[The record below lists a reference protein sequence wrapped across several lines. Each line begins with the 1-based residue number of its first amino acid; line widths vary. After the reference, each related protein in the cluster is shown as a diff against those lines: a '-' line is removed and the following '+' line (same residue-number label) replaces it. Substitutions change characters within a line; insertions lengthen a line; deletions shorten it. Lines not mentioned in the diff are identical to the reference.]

1 MEASSTL
8 NPSRPLSFLEKCR
21 VVAAAGAA
29 VLLLNPV
36 GWAVVAPSDPDMG
49 ITFVLLRAH
58 GLGAWP
64 ALTVLA
70 VVAGAIGTAVAG
82 RRLPEA
88 GVFAAAVGLAGLAL
102 RGGSMRML
110 LAYQVTPDP
119 ASRRAFM
126 WAMALDTLMWTALM
140 LVVWVAAMLVW
151 RWLWSSPEEAGAAAA
166 SPPAARGG
174 GKDAPTAAAV
184 WSRTPWSGW
193 PALAVTGL
201 VGLFVIWTTI
211 ARTPV
216 ATIARGQVIASI
228 AGGLYLGA
236 MAGRYF
242 TGIDRAVWYAAAAPA
257 IALVG
262 WLLGY
267 LAADMSWAQAGGYKF
282 YALLA
287 ITPPHNLVRALPVE
301 YVAVGVAAA
310 LCGFWG
316 GERVEQAAR
325 EAV

>member
-1 MEASSTL
+1 MEASSSL
-8 NPSRPLSFLEKCR
+8 NPARPLSFVEKCR
-21 VVAAAGAA
+21 VVVAATAA

-36 GWAVVAPSDPDMG
+36 GWAVVAPADPDMG
-49 ITFVLLRAH
+49 ITFVLLPA
-58 GLGAWP
+58 GGIGAWP
-64 ALTVLA
+64 ELTVLA
-70 VVAGAIGTAVAG
+70 VVAAVIGTALAG

-88 GVFAAAVGLAGLAL
+88 GVFAAAVGLAALAL

-110 LAYQVTPDP
+110 LAYQVTPDTG
-119 ASRRAFM
+119 SRRAFM

-140 LVVWVAAMLVW
+140 AVVWVAVMLVW
-151 RWLWSSPEEAGAAAA
+151 RWLWSTPDEAAAGV
-166 SPPAARGG
+166 SPPVARGS
-174 GKDAPTAAAV
+174 GKDAPTAAAA

-242 TGIDRAVWYAAAAPA
+242 TGIDRAIWYVAAAPA

-267 LAADMSWAQAGGYKF
+267 LAADMRWAQVGGYKF

-287 ITPPHNLVRALPVE
+287 ITPPHNLARPLPVE

-316 GERVEQAAR
+316 GERIEQAAQ